1 MCIREQVYLA
11 YVNSV
16 HASKF
21 KLWLV
26 KLFGNTQIIRQ
37 DSRIFIV
44 GTLNNKPYLLAERGS
59 L

>member
-1 MCIREQVYLA
+1 MCIREQVYIA
-11 YVNSV
+11 YVNAV
-16 HASKF
+16 YASKF

-44 GTLNNKPYLLAERGS
+44 GTLNNKPYLLADRDK